1 MPKELHFI
9 DKIRSIPEIQ
19 WLKNNRNTV
28 IAILEGWGLSRILLT
43 VIAWFSSYFA
53 GNEIYQKYLDQG
65 YFLSPKWLI
74 DIWCRWDS
82 KWYLSIVQFGYYA
95 PEDISTQYS
104 NLAFFPLYPYLIKAL
119 TFWLPESFQTES
131 IYLLTGLIIS
141 NLCFILALF
150 GIYELARNL
159 FGDVSA
165 KRTILLYFCL
175 PAGFFFST
183 FYTESL
189 FLFLVV
195 FSVVYA
201 EKKKWA
207 AAGIFAML
215 AALTRPHGILI
226 LIPLGWLYLSKHEWK
241 PAKIRPDCC
250 WFLLA
255 PLGIAAYFYGL
266 YRLTGNYFAFF
277 EAQGSWGR
285 TLGTSF
291 WGDYFEPLF
300 NRFNRTATLDTVMI
314 SASLVLSLILLIRN
328 QNKAYGIYALA
339 STIVL
344 IMTGNLFSMTRY
356 TAAIFPIYILAGNL
370 FSNKKL
376 FVALCGLFA
385 VIQVLLFS
393 GWVNYYWIA

>member
-19 WLKNNRNTV
+19 WLKNNRNTAT
-28 IAILEGWGLSRILLT
+28 AILEGWGLSRILLT

-150 GIYELARNL
+150 GIYKLARNL

-195 FSVVYA
+195 FAFVYA
-201 EKKKWA
+201 ERGNWA
-207 AAGIFAML
+207 TAGILVAL
-215 AALTRPHGILI
+215 AALTRPHGILV
-226 LIPLGWLYLSKHEWK
+226 LIPLAWIYLSQRDWK
-241 PAKIRPDCC
+241 LKKIRPDLL
-250 WFLLA
+250 FLCLA
-255 PLGIAAYFYGL
+255 PLSVAVYFL
-266 YRLTGNYFAFF
+266 HLHQLTGDFFAFF
-277 EAQGSWGR
+277 KAQGSWGR
-285 TLGTSF
+285 SLGVSF
-291 WGDYFEPLF
+291 WQGYFEPLF
-300 NRFNRTATLDTVMI
+300 NRFNRTATLDTI
-314 SASLVLSLILLIRN
+314 LIFSSLILSIGVYIKIPR
-328 QNKAYGIYALA
+328 KAYGIYAII
-339 STIVL
+339 SVL
-344 IMTGNLFSMTRY
+344 ILILTGNLFSMTRY
-356 TAAIFPIYILAGNL
+356 TAVIFPLYIFAGNRL
-370 FSNKKL
+370 ANRKYFG
-376 FVALCGLFA
+376 ALCCLLA
-385 VIQVLLFS
+385 VFQVLLFS